1 MNVYSWRNSI
11 IIDDYAHHPKEIE
24 SVLNTIRSFYPNKK
38 NCVIFQPH
46 LFSRTKDFMKEFC
59 SVLGH
64 FDEIVLLDIFPA
76 REEAIEYVNAYN
88 LLEGIKNDQKKLIEK
103 KEIKSVLESS
113 EAEVFTFLGAGD
125 IGEEI
130 TKLKSEL
137 IIL

>member
-1 MNVYSWRNSI
+1 MCHFSTPPI
-11 IIDDYAHHPKEIE
+11 FKE
-24 SVLNTIRSFYPNKK
+24 
-38 NCVIFQPH
+38 
-46 LFSRTKDFMKEFC
+46 EFC

-76 REEAIEYVNAYN
+76 REEAIENVNAYN

>member
-24 SVLNTIRSFYPNKK
+24 SVLNTIRIFIQIKKIVSFFNPIY
-38 NCVIFQPH
+38 FQGQK
-46 LFSRTKDFMKEFC
+46 TFMKEFC
-59 SVLGH
+59 SVLNH

-76 REEAIEYVNAYN
+76 REEAIENINACT
-88 LLEGIKNDQKKLIEK
+88 LLEGIKNHQKRLIEK
-103 KEIKSVLESS
+103 KQIKSVLESS

-137 IIL
+137 TTL